1 MLDLYCER
9 LGSGFWAEPVNAV
22 TNIGF
27 VFSAWFTWRFAARE
41 RVQDPGIVALTGMI
55 VAIGIGSFL
64 FHTMAT
70 PVTRWLDIIPVLV
83 FQLLYIGF
91 YTRRVVNLPAMVVGI
106 ILLVFIAVVLYVRQ
120 FPDAINGS
128 LIYAP
133 ALLVIFI
140 LGCYH
145 YQRREVERGLLL
157 AAAGIFLLSVFL
169 RSIDNMIC
177 GQFDLGTHF
186 LWHLLNAWV
195 IYLAMRALIAKPSS
209 WSE

>member
-1 MLDLYCER
+1 
-9 LGSGFWAEPVNAV
+9 
-22 TNIGF
+22 
-27 VFSAWFTWRFAARE
+27 
-41 RVQDPGIVALTGMI
+41 
-55 VAIGIGSFL
+55 
-64 FHTMAT
+64 
-70 PVTRWLDIIPVLV
+70 
-83 FQLLYIGF
+83 
-91 YTRRVVNLPAMVVGI
+91 MVVGI

-169 RSIDNMIC
+169 RSIDNMMC
-177 GQFDLGTHF
+177 SQFDLGTHF